1 MEEPPSKKIKVNE
14 DLLTNLI
21 SVEIL
26 PREILCIIFSYMDKK
41 SVQSA
46 TATCKL
52 WFELIRNDSNLS
64 SHVCFKVIKIQDFEK
79 RIQDLDASVVRWP
92 ALKTIKF
99 CGNYPYFSVMEKL
112 VQHTTK
118 LAKSN
123 DCPPLEKIVVSVSY
137 GLARFFPQFPG
148 LGTIQEFTFNPKGDI
163 KSLQVEQITKLHLRL
178 DNGRYEEIE
187 QSEISNSLKLIG
199 DTACNLKDIN
209 ITAMYEERELIDCF
223 RDSFCHMLKQL
234 THSLQRVKLR
244 VKVLDDLE
252 GYLLKLCELCK
263 KSRRFHIDVILYKFS
278 DLDDD
283 WIGNEFRKQVE
294 KIFQFFADV
303 KIQFYLEKEYPYT
316 IQRFAI
322 VTKKPYQSKAIS
334 TLFSVYR

>member
-1 MEEPPSKKIKVNE
+1 MEEPQSKKIKVNE
-14 DLLTNLI
+14 GSLSNLT

-26 PREILCIIFSYMDKK
+26 PREILCLIFSHLDKK
-41 SVQSA
+41 TVQNV

-52 WFELIRNDSNLS
+52 WFELIRNDLKFS
-64 SHVCFKVIKIQDFEK
+64 SCIRLKAFQGLEI
-79 RIQDLDASVVRWP
+79 SVARWP

-123 DCPPLEKIVVSVSY
+123 DCPPLEKVVVSVLY
-137 GLARFFPQFPG
+137 GLGRFFPQFPG
-148 LGTIQEFTFNPKGDI
+148 VGTIEEFTFNPKDDI

-178 DNGRYEEIE
+178 NNGRYEEIE

-223 RDSFCHMLKQL
+223 RDSFCLMLQQL
-234 THSLQRVKLR
+234 TDSLQSVTLQ
-244 VKVLDDLE
+244 VNIFDDLKSFN
-252 GYLLKLCELCK
+252 LPKLCEECK
-263 KSRRFHIDVILYKFS
+263 KLRNFHVDVSFYFLS
-278 DLDDD
+278 DADKD
-283 WIGNEFRKQVE
+283 WIENEFPEQVE
-294 KIFQFFADV
+294 KIFQDFTDV
-303 KIQFYLEKEYPYT
+303 KILLKHYSNGREQLCF
-316 IQRFAI
+316 
-322 VTKKPYQSKAIS
+322 VTKKPFQTTPVIPTWY
-334 TLFSVYR
+334 